1 MPIGS
6 AHPTP
11 PVGHVALL
19 GNYPPRLCGIATF
32 TSDVR
37 AALVSAFPRAAID
50 VYAMD
55 DGMAGDRWAREV
67 VFTITQDEGAAYAE
81 AAERI
86 NASGAEVLCVQHEY
100 GIFGG
105 RSGDKLLDLIDRVAA
120 PLVLTL
126 HTVLEQPN
134 DDQRRVLDALAA
146 RASALIVM
154 AEKGR
159 EILRRVHPQAADKIV
174 VIPHGIPDR
183 PLVEPVVMKPKF
195 GWEGRPI
202 VLTFGLLS
210 PNKGLETSI
219 RAMPAIVAK
228 HPRALYVILG
238 ATHPHLVRHEGEAYR
253 ERLQLLANEL
263 GVTANVQFVDGFVE
277 TPKLLEYLSACDVYA
292 TPYLNEAQITSGTLS
307 YAVGLGK
314 PVVSTPYW
322 HAAELLADG
331 VGVLCPF
338 GDAACFARE
347 IDALLAD
354 NAKRA
359 HVRKLAW
366 SRGRAMVWPKL
377 AESYMRVF
385 AAARSVEGGAPQ
397 LTPGRYAAGV
407 DLNLEALER
416 MTDDAGII
424 QHAIHRVPD
433 RHHGYCTD
441 DNARALQLM
450 HRVGGEGEARASA
463 LAWRYAAFVQHAWN
477 PEAGRF
483 RNFMRYERSWC
494 EEVGSDDSNGRAL
507 LSLGL
512 TAAEARHP
520 DLRAWGFKLFEQAAG
535 PLLELEGLRSR
546 ALCALAGD
554 ALLAA
559 HPGHAAAMR
568 LVEAGAQALAEQLPK
583 VSRPEWRWFETALA
597 YDNARLPEAC
607 IRAGLRLARADLVA
621 SGLETLD
628 WLASVQTGDGGCFRA
643 VGTGSIGRDY
653 APAAVFDQQ
662 ALEALA
668 TIEAAEAA
676 LSATGDGRWITE
688 AERAHAWYGGRND
701 LGIPLATEDGGC
713 FDGLVRGGVNRN
725 MGAESILSWMLAQ
738 AGFARVGRRAKS
750 APSRTE
756 AAVRANSA

>member
-6 AHPTP
+6 AHPAP
-11 PVGHVALL
+11 PVARVALL

-32 TSDVR
+32 TADVR
-37 AALVSAFPRAAID
+37 AALVGTFPRAIID

-67 VFTITQDEGAAYAE
+67 VFTIAQDEEAAYAE
-81 AAERI
+81 AAERMD
-86 NASGAEVLCVQHEY
+86 ASGADILCVQHEY

-105 RSGDKLLDLIDRVAA
+105 RSGDKLLGLVDRVSA
-120 PLVLTL
+120 PLVVTL
-126 HTVLEQPN
+126 HTVLEAPN
-134 DDQRRVLDALAA
+134 EDQRRVLGALAA

-159 EILRRVHPQAADKIV
+159 EILARVHPEAADKIV

-195 GWEGRPI
+195 GWEGRPVI
-202 VLTFGLLS
+202 LTFGLLS
-210 PNKGLETSI
+210 PNKGLETMI
-219 RAMPAIVAK
+219 RAMPAIVRTHSK
-228 HPRALYVILG
+228 ALYVILG
-238 ATHPHLVRHEGEAYR
+238 ATHPHLVRREGEAYR
-253 ERLQLLANEL
+253 EKLQLLAGEL
-263 GVTANVQFVDGFVE
+263 GVSANVQFIDGFVE
-277 TPKLLEYLSACDVYA
+277 TPALLETLSASDVYA

-338 GDAACFARE
+338 GDADCFARE
-347 IDALLAD
+347 IAALLSD
-354 NAKRA
+354 SAKRDG
-359 HVRKLAW
+359 VRKLAW
-366 SRGRAMVWPKL
+366 GRGRAMVWPKL
-377 AESYMRVF
+377 AEGYMRVF
-385 AAARSVEGGAPQ
+385 AAARTVENGPAPA
-397 LTPGRYAAGV
+397 PHIAGISL
-407 DLNLEALER
+407 DLEALER
-416 MTDDAGII
+416 MADDVGIV

-433 RHHGYCTD
+433 RHHGYCVD

-450 HRVGGEGEARASA
+450 HRVGGEQADRAAA
-463 LAWRYAAFVQHAWN
+463 LAWRFAAFVQHAWN
-477 PEAGRF
+477 PDKGRF

-507 LSLGL
+507 LGL
-512 TAAEARHP
+512 AITAVEGKHP
-520 DLRAWGFKLFEQAAG
+520 DLRAWGLKLFEQAAE
-535 PLLELEGLRSR
+535 PLLDLQGLRAR
-546 ALCALAGD
+546 ALGVVAGD
-554 ALLAA
+554 VLLAA
-559 HPGHAAAMR
+559 HPGHRVASR
-568 LVEAGAQALAEQLPK
+568 LVEAGADALAEQLPK

-607 IRAGLRLARADLVA
+607 LRAGLRLGRADLIA
-621 SGLETLD
+621 NGLDTLD

-643 VGTGSIGRDY
+643 VGTESIARDY

-668 TIEAAEAA
+668 TMEAAEIAFV
-676 LSATGDGRWITE
+676 ATGDRRWIE
-688 AERAHAWYGGRND
+688 ESERAHAWYGGRND
-701 LGIPLATEDGGC
+701 LGVPLATEDGGC

-725 MGAESILSWMLAQ
+725 MGAESILSWLLAQ
-738 AGFARVGRRAKS
+738 AALARIRSRAKPKPFK
-750 APSRTE
+750 AE
-756 AAVRANSA
+756 AAARADLA